1 RVHGVGGQVL
11 ARDLQRGSGAL
22 DREDALRAAG
32 ERVDGEAAGV
42 AEAVEH
48 FASRRERAHALAV
61 LALVEEETGLLALL
75 DVHPEI
81 QPVFDD
87 RAARRG
93 AVAAHE
99 ARARLE
105 ALELARLGIG
115 ALVDRLAAGQL
126 GERVEDRV
134 APTLDAGGEA

>member
-1 RVHGVGGQVL
+1 YTTLFRSWVEHREIELRAAVAQRAQVGERIGLHEFRFARVHGVSGQVL

-22 DREDALRAAG
+22 DRQDALRAAG

-61 LALVEEETGLLALL
+61 LALVEEEAGLLALL

-87 RAARRG
+87 RAA
-93 AVAAHE
+93 
-99 ARARLE
+99 
-105 ALELARLGIG
+105 
-115 ALVDRLAAGQL
+115 
-126 GERVEDRV
+126 
-134 APTLDAGGEA
+134 